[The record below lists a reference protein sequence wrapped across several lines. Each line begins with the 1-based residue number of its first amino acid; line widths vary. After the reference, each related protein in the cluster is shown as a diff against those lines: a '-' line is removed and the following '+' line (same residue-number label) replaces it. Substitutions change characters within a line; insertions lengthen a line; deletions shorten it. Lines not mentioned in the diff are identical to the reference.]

1 MDPKD
6 PFYNPDDTDRTII
19 VKPNPGGQR
28 GAQTPPAD
36 YVPPTPP
43 PAAATPPASPSPFA
57 QQPPPYSAQPAG
69 YGQPAMPTY
78 ALPENPTGPNPLTD
92 SAAKLL
98 ALIGRLKTTPHH
110 SDVGGLH
117 RQVTQEIQAFD
128 QLARNRGCSQEAV
141 LASRYALCA
150 AIDEAVLNTPWG
162 SRSFWSSQSML
173 STFHQ
178 ETGGGEKFFQILER
192 IMMEPAKNIE
202 LLELYSVCLALG
214 FEGRYRIMDMGRS
227 QLESLRDE
235 LYRTIRTHRGEYERE
250 LAPRWRGLHTKMSR
264 LRHIPLWVVAALAG
278 AVLLGIYAGFNF
290 ILHQSSAPVLDKMN
304 SVHPEAVYHLKEED
318 S

>member
-6 PFYNPDDTDRTII
+6 PFYNPDDSDRTIV

-28 GAQTPPAD
+28 GAQTPPPG

-43 PAAATPPASPSPFA
+43 PTAPPSYAPSAFG
-57 QQPPPYSAQPAG
+57 QQPSYAQP
-69 YGQPAMPTY
+69 QMPAY
-78 ALPENPTGPNPLTD
+78 ALPDNPTGPNALTD
-92 SAAKLL
+92 ASARLL
-98 ALIGRLKTTPHH
+98 ALIGRLKTIPHH

-117 RQVTQEIQAFD
+117 RQVTQEIQSFD
-128 QLARNRGCSQEAV
+128 NIARTRGCSPEAV
-141 LASRYALCA
+141 LAARYALCA

-162 SRSFWSSQSML
+162 SSSLWSGQSML

-202 LLELYSVCLALG
+202 LLELYSICLSLG

-235 LYRTIRTHRGEYERE
+235 LYRTIRTYRGDYERE
-250 LAPRWRGLHTKMSR
+250 LSPHWRGLHTKMSR
-264 LRHIPLWVVAALAG
+264 LRQIPLWVVAALAG

-290 ILHQSSAPVLDKMN
+290 ILHNSSAPVLDKLE
-304 SVHPEAVYHLKEED
+304 SVHPETVYNIKEEG

>member
-6 PFYNPDDTDRTII
+6 PFYNPDDSDRTIV

-28 GAQTPPAD
+28 GAQIPPPG
-36 YVPPTPP
+36 YVPPTPT
-43 PAAATPPASPSPFA
+43 PAA
-57 QQPPPYSAQPAG
+57 PPPYNSPAPFAPPAYGFQPGNAQP
-69 YGQPAMPTY
+69 QSHSY
-78 ALPENPTGPNPLTD
+78 ALPENPTGPNALTD
-92 SAAKLL
+92 SSAKLL

-117 RQVTQEIQAFD
+117 RQVTQEIQSFENH
-128 QLARNRGCSQEAV
+128 ARTRGCSPEAV
-141 LASRYALCA
+141 LAARYALCA

-162 SRSFWSSQSML
+162 SSSFWSSQSML

-214 FEGRYRIMDMGRS
+214 FEGRYRIREMGRA

-235 LYRTIRTHRGEYERE
+235 LYRAIRTHRGDYERD
-250 LAPRWRGLHTKMSR
+250 LAPHWRGLHTKMSR
-264 LRHIPLWVVAALAG
+264 LRQIPLWVVAALAG

-290 ILHQSSAPVLDKMN
+290 ILHQSSAPVLEKIE
-304 SVHPEAVYHLKEED
+304 SIHPQAVYNTEEEG

>member
-6 PFYNPDDTDRTII
+6 PFYNPDDSDRTIV

-28 GAQTPPAD
+28 GAQTPPPG

-43 PAAATPPASPSPFA
+43 PTAPPPPYSPSPFG
-57 QQPPPYSAQPAG
+57 QQPPSFAQP
-69 YGQPAMPTY
+69 QMPAY
-78 ALPENPTGPNPLTD
+78 SLPDNPTGPNALTD
-92 SAAKLL
+92 SAARLL
-98 ALIGRLKTTPHH
+98 ALIGRLKTIPHH

-117 RQVTQEIQAFD
+117 RQVTQEIQSFD
-128 QLARNRGCSQEAV
+128 NIARTRGCSPEAV
-141 LASRYALCA
+141 LAARYALCA

-162 SRSFWSSQSML
+162 SSSLWSGQSML

-192 IMMEPAKNIE
+192 IMMEPAKNVE
-202 LLELYSVCLALG
+202 LLELYSICLSLG
-214 FEGRYRIMDMGRS
+214 FEGRYRIMEMGRS

-235 LYRTIRTHRGEYERE
+235 LYRTIRTYRGDYERE
-250 LAPRWRGLHTKMSR
+250 LSPHWRGLHTKMSR
-264 LRHIPLWVVAALAG
+264 LRQIPLWVVAALAG

-290 ILHQSSAPVLDKMN
+290 ILHQSSAPVLDKLEGI
-304 SVHPEAVYHLKEED
+304 HPEAIYNIKEE
-318 S
+318 

>member
-6 PFYNPDDTDRTII
+6 PFYNPDDSDRTIV
-19 VKPNPGGQR
+19 VKPTPGGQR
-28 GAQTPPAD
+28 GAQTPPPG

-43 PAAATPPASPSPFA
+43 PTAPPTPYAPSPFA
-57 QQPPPYSAQPAG
+57 QQPSYAQP
-69 YGQPAMPTY
+69 QIPAY
-78 ALPENPTGPNPLTD
+78 ALPDNPTGPNILTD
-92 SAAKLL
+92 SAARLL
-98 ALIGRLKTTPHH
+98 ALIGRLKTIPHH

-117 RQVTQEIQAFD
+117 RQVTQEIQSFD
-128 QLARNRGCSQEAV
+128 NIARTRGCSPEAV
-141 LASRYALCA
+141 LAARYALCA

-162 SRSFWSSQSML
+162 SSSLWSGQSML

-202 LLELYSVCLALG
+202 LLELYSVCLSLG
-214 FEGRYRIMDMGRS
+214 FEGRYRIMEMGRS

-235 LYRTIRTHRGEYERE
+235 LYRTIRTYRGDYERE
-250 LAPRWRGLHTKMSR
+250 LSPHWRGLHTKMSR

-290 ILHQSSAPVLDKMN
+290 ILHKSSAPVLDKLKG
-304 SVHPEAVYHLKEED
+304 VHPEAVYNIKEED